1 MEMFDTH
8 AHLNWRED
16 YKDDIDDVLANA
28 ANAGVTHIML
38 ASSTIEDS
46 EISLELR
53 KMKSDRGVKLSCMV
67 GVHPE
72 TAETFDEEAKEKLE
86 DWLRRKDELG
96 IVAVGE
102 IGMDYHYEDCSPA
115 HEAAAFI
122 YQMGLA
128 YRYDLP
134 AVIHERD
141 ACAGAE
147 GPEIEEEHHVEEHAA
162 LQLHKAVIGHGSR
175 ELLCQMD
182 LDEVHVEVLEVA
194 ECAKVVQQQDSH
206 DLAVR
211 HVCLAVAP
219 AHAVTAQ
226 NRLF

>member
-1 MEMFDTH
+1 M
-8 AHLNWRED
+8 AHR
-16 YKDDIDDVLANA
+16 Y
-28 ANAGVTHIML
+28 H
-38 ASSTIEDS
+38 
-46 EISLELR
+46 R
-53 KMKSDRGVKLSCMV
+53 
-67 GVHPE
+67 
-72 TAETFDEEAKEKLE
+72 
-86 DWLRRKDELG
+86 
-96 IVAVGE
+96 AV
-102 IGMDYHYEDCSPA
+102 
-115 HEAAAFI
+115 
-122 YQMGLA
+122 
-128 YRYDLP
+128 
-134 AVIHERD
+134 HERD

-182 LDEVHVEVLEVA
+182 LDEVHVDVLEVA